1 MIFYNTSSD
10 LVKHLYDVDN
20 KNVDVKNG
28 EIIKHINNGLI
39 EKKNLI
45 PRKKNLEKIVDIV
58 EKR

>member
-10 LVKHLYDVDN
+10 LVKHLCDVDN

-39 EKKNLI
+39 EKKTLI
-45 PRKKNLEKIVDIV
+45 LRKKNLEKIVDIV

>member
-39 EKKNLI
+39 EKKTLI
-45 PRKKNLEKIVDIV
+45 LRKKNLEKIVDIA

>member
-1 MIFYNTSSD
+1 MLFYNTSSD
-10 LVKHLYDVDN
+10 LVKNLYDVDN

-39 EKKNLI
+39 EEKNLI

>member
-1 MIFYNTSSD
+1 MLFYNTSSD
-10 LVKHLYDVDN
+10 LVKNLYDVDN

-28 EIIKHINNGLI
+28 EITKHINNGLI